1 MRIGTLKRV
10 GAICRRFAADENGP
24 SATEYAILLA
34 VLILGSMG
42 IIGSIGGKFAVL
54 YTIIAGALPAGFA

>member
-1 MRIGTLKRV
+1 MACKPRSWRGKVREF
-10 GAICRRFAADENGP
+10 GEDEVAV

-42 IIGSIGGKFAVL
+42 VIGSIGSRFRGL
-54 YTIIAGALPAGFA
+54 YLAIANQIPDA

>member
-1 MRIGTLKRV
+1 MVMRFIGMCGKTL
-10 GAICRRFAADENGP
+10 AAFARDEAGP

-42 IIGSIGGKFAVL
+42 VIQSIGASFSDI
-54 YTIIAGALPAGFA
+54 YTAIAGKIPSA

>member
-1 MRIGTLKRV
+1 MRIGALKRV
-10 GAICRRFAADENGP
+10 EILCRRFAADESGP
-24 SATEYAILLA
+24 TATEYAILLA

-42 IIGSIGGKFAVL
+42 IIGSIGSKFAVL

>member
-1 MRIGTLKRV
+1 MKQAFHAYRV
-10 GAICRRFAADENGP
+10 RAATFARDEDGP

-42 IIGSIGGKFAVL
+42 VIQSIGEDFHNI
-54 YTIIAGALPAGFA
+54 YTTIANSLPNA